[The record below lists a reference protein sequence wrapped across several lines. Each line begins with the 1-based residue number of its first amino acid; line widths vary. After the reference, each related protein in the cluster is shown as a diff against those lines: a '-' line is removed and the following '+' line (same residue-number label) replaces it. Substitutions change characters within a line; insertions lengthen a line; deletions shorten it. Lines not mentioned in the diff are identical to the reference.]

1 MTPEGIN
8 AAYLKR
14 RVRDLGGCCRKC
26 TWAAWSGAPDWF
38 IFFPFPACH
47 AWIELKAPGKKPGPL
62 QVKEHHEM
70 RRAGCIVFV
79 CDSPEQIDTALSDLF
94 EMSECD

>member
-1 MTPEGIN
+1 MVRS
-8 AAYLKR
+8 ARLVYL
-14 RVRDLGGCCRKC
+14 
-26 TWAAWSGAPDWF
+26 
-38 IFFPFPACH
+38 FPFSGLSRLDRAKG
-47 AWIELKAPGKKPGPL
+47 ARKKPGPL

-70 RRAGCIVFV
+70 RRAGCVVFV